1 MTAIPNNKKI
11 VILGGG
17 TNTYISNHL
26 ALSAPAYGTTAIELA
41 KKFKIHSENKMDVQL
56 ILTKMAS
63 SGIDCA
69 KVRNELKDCNNE
81 ILELSS
87 IPNRNETQEKLLQ
100 SRYPYKS
107 RLENYLGSF
116 EGLNPDTPEEVES
129 IVDKL
134 IADPDTRVIIFN
146 VAMVDYRPEQLLE
159 ERSDWE
165 SVWNQPFK
173 NKFGK
178 YEGRLSTSEHP
189 EILLEMYAAD
199 KIIQK
204 IRKER
209 KDILLVGFKTTCGAT
224 KEEQFLKGLKLC
236 KDASANI
243 VFVNDVDKNRINNL
257 NNLLKEKENLESI
270 LPLQHSISIN
280 LSTIE
285 KEIQAL
291 QNNGLVTP
299 EESSYWYNTR
309 DEALDSLVQM
319 VVDRSHLHF
328 TRSTVIDSETIS
340 WDSEEIPNVLRDV
353 VNHCVA
359 QGAYKTFTIGDSI
372 GTKGSVGHFAY
383 KVNET
388 TFLTSKR
395 KSNFN
400 ELDKI
405 GLVKVVTDGPDH
417 IYAYGAKPSV
427 GGQSQR
433 IIFDMYP
440 HLDCILHFHSPLR
453 QEYRNEFSIKSQF
466 EVECGSHECGQNTA
480 QGLNEYVLDNGQKV
494 YAVHLDHH
502 GPNIVFSK
510 ETDSNS
516 LIRFV
521 EKYFDMSKKTTGL
534 SAELI

>member
-1 MTAIPNNKKI
+1 MSLPNNKKI

-26 ALSAPAYGTTAIELA
+26 ALSAPAYGTTAIKLEE
-41 KKFKIHSENKMDVQL
+41 KFRQHSENKMDVNL
-56 ILTKMAS
+56 YLTKMAHP
-63 SGIDCA
+63 DC
-69 KVRNELKDCNNE
+69 KDA
-81 ILELSS
+81 
-87 IPNRNETQEKLLQ
+87 
-100 SRYPYKS
+100 
-107 RLENYLGSF
+107 
-116 EGLNPDTPEEVES
+116 PDTPEDIEAL
-129 IVDKL
+129 VDKL
-134 IADPDTRVIIFN
+134 VADPDTRVIIFN
-146 VAMVDYRPEQLLE
+146 VAMVDYKPEWLYTQE
-159 ERSDWE
+159 EDDYEIRQQHIT
-165 SVWNQPFK
+165 NY
-173 NKFGK
+173 FGK
-178 YEGRLSTSEHP
+178 YAKRLNTSALPNPH
-189 EILLEMYAAD
+189 LELTVQN

-224 KEEQFLKGLKLC
+224 KEEQYNKGLKLC
-236 KDASANI
+236 KDSSANI
-243 VFVNDVDKNRINNL
+243 VFVNDVDKDRIRNL
-257 NNLLKEKENLESI
+257 NSSLENRKILSNIKSSSEMETSYITEGIKEAEEL
-270 LPLQHSISIN
+270 
-280 LSTIE
+280 IE
-285 KEIQAL
+285 GL

-309 DEALDSLVQM
+309 DEALDALVQM
-319 VVDRSHLHF
+319 VLDRSHLHF